1 MPECRIRNLLS
12 LSVSELQKTE
22 TKTGRDELVKK
33 YMSEFSQ
40 GEIEFSLEDPNDSV
54 LSDEMMDEI
63 IGGQEGSGCP
73 VDPMLSYMG
82 KMVVKVPKGTNS
94 KNQL

>member
-22 TKTGRDELVKK
+22 TKTGRDELVKQ

-73 VDPMLSYMG
+73 VDPMFSYMG
-82 KMVVKVPKGTNS
+82 ENGG
-94 KNQL
+94 

>member
-1 MPECRIRNLLS
+1 M
-12 LSVSELQKTE
+12 
-22 TKTGRDELVKK
+22 KK

-40 GEIEFSLEDPNDSV
+40 GEIEFSMEDPNDSV

-73 VDPMLSYMG
+73 VDPMFSYMG
-82 KMVVKVPKGTNS
+82 ENGG
-94 KNQL
+94 

>member
-1 MPECRIRNLLS
+1 MTRKDCIDVLLEKLPEEKKREF
-12 LSVSELQKTE
+12 VSELQKTE
-22 TKTGRDELVKK
+22 TKTGRDELVKQ

-63 IGGQEGSGCP
+63 IGGQEGRGVP
-73 VDPMLSYMG
+73 IHPMYRFMG
-82 KMVVKVPKGTNS
+82 EDGG
-94 KNQL
+94 